1 MNKIAKILQKIRVA
15 YYRYIVSNIKVSG
28 KFKIHSATIFHS
40 MNGGKI
46 CIADNVHLGYYPS
59 HLFFNAC
66 NHIDVRGGGGSN
78 AMISVDSGTFINNNF
93 SLVAYKESIHIGRNC
108 FIGTNFQA
116 MSSDFHALTIK
127 NRNDERYIQSASVEI
142 GDDCFIGNNV
152 IVLKGVKL
160 GSGCVVGS
168 GSVVTKSFGA
178 NLIIAGNPARLIKE
192 IKQEE

>member
-1 MNKIAKILQKIRVA
+1 
-15 YYRYIVSNIKVSG
+15 
-28 KFKIHSATIFHS
+28 
-40 MNGGKI
+40 
-46 CIADNVHLGYYPS
+46 
-59 HLFFNAC
+59 
-66 NHIDVRGGGGSN
+66 
-78 AMISVDSGTFINNNF
+78 TFINNNF

-127 NRNDERYIQSASVEI
+127 YRNDERYIQSASVEI

>member
-66 NHIDVRGGGGSN
+66 NHIDVRGGSN
-78 AMISVDSGTFINNNF
+78 AMISIDSGTFINNNF
-93 SLVAYKESIHIGRNC
+93 SLVAYREGIHIGRNC

-116 MSSDFHALTIK
+116 MSSDFHGLTIK
-127 NRNDERYIQSASVEI
+127 NRNDEKYIQSASVKI
-142 GDDCFIGNNV
+142 GDNCFIGNNV

>member
-1 MNKIAKILQKIRVA
+1 MRV
-15 YYRYIVSNIKVSG
+15 I
-28 KFKIHSATIFHS
+28 TL
-40 MNGGKI
+40 M
-46 CIADNVHLGYYPS
+46 C
-59 HLFFNAC
+59 
-66 NHIDVRGGGGSN
+66 GGGGSN
-78 AMISVDSGTFINNNF
+78 AMISIDSGTFINNNF
-93 SLVAYKESIHIGRNC
+93 SLVAYREGIHIGRNC

-116 MSSDFHALTIK
+116 ISSDFHGLTIDTRT
-127 NRNDERYIQSASVEI
+127 NEECVRSASVEI
-142 GDDCFIGNNV
+142 GDSCFIGNNV

>member
-1 MNKIAKILQKIRVA
+1 GN
-15 YYRYIVSNIKVSG
+15 
-28 KFKIHSATIFHS
+28 T
-40 MNGGKI
+40 
-46 CIADNVHLGYYPS
+46 
-59 HLFFNAC
+59 
-66 NHIDVRGGGGSN
+66 
-78 AMISVDSGTFINNNF
+78 MISIDSGTFINNNF
-93 SLVAYKESIHIGRNC
+93 SLVAYREGIHIGRNC
-108 FIGTNFQA
+108 FIGTNFQV

-127 NRNDERYIQSASVEI
+127 NRNDEKYIQSASVEI
-142 GDDCFIGNNV
+142 GDNCFIGNNV

>member
-1 MNKIAKILQKIRVA
+1 MNKIARILQKIRVA

-59 HLFFNAC
+59 PLFFNAC
-66 NHIDVRGGGGSN
+66 NHIDVRGGGGN
-78 AMISVDSGTFINNNF
+78 TMISIDSGTFINNNF
-93 SLVAYKESIHIGRNC
+93 SLVAYREGIHIGRNC

-116 MSSDFHALTIK
+116 MSSDFHGLTIK
-127 NRNDERYIQSASVEI
+127 NRNDEKYIQSASVKI
-142 GDDCFIGNNV
+142 GDNCFIGNNV